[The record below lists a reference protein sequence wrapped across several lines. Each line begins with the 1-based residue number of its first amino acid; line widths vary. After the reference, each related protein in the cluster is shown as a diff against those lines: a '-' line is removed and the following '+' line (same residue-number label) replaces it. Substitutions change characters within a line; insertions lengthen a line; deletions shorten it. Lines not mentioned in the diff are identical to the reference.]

1 MNIGS
6 YRGAASLAAYE
17 KWQTV
22 TSQNIAASSMAG
34 YKKTEVSFESVAS
47 DMMKVNSSGSM
58 ASESKGVMPRV
69 DTKTNFTQGQL
80 HRTGSELDF
89 AIQGNGFFQI
99 QRENGDIGY
108 TRNGE
113 FQLGPDRKLVTKQG
127 LPVMGDSGPIVLNP
141 GGGAISINSE
151 GSILQGAQIVGKLAI
166 ADSKNPQDL
175 RRLGDVMFGSAT
187 PGQKLDKMEN
197 PQIVNGYVEASNVTP
212 LTEMV
217 NLITVS
223 RAYEASQKA
232 MINDGESTDKA
243 IQILGNP
250 QA

>member
-17 KWQTV
+17 KWQTI
-22 TSQNIAASSMAG
+22 TSQNIAASSMPG
-34 YKKTEVSFESVAS
+34 YKKSDVSFETVAS
-47 DMMKVNSSGSM
+47 DVMKLDSSNAMGG
-58 ASESKGVMPRV
+58 ASRGLMPKV
-69 DTKTNFTQGQL
+69 GTKTNFAQGQL

-89 AIQGNGFFQI
+89 AIQGDGFFQVK
-99 QRENGDIGY
+99 RENGESGY

-113 FQLGPDRKLVTKQG
+113 FHLGPDRKLVTKEG
-127 LPVMGDSGPIVLNP
+127 YPVMGESGPIMLNA
-141 GGGAISINSE
+141 GGGSVSINSE
-151 GSILQGAQIVGKLAI
+151 GAIMQGDQVVAKLMVFSAK
-166 ADSKNPQDL
+166 DPQKL
-175 RRLGDVMFGSAT
+175 NRLGDLMFAPSSPKERLDRVET
-187 PGQKLDKMEN
+187 PQV
-197 PQIVNGYVEASNVTP
+197 VNGYVEASNVSP
-212 LTEMV
+212 LTEMI

-232 MINDGESTDKA
+232 MTSDGDSTDKA